1 MGNRPIKRLSID
13 GGVSM
18 ETIPKSSTEI
28 DDLTHLNISQ
38 IGYMN
43 NDELNVANQ
52 ELFINPIP
60 LRRKEVYFA
69 VKRLFDIIVS
79 AAALVI
85 ISPVL
90 FVVASRS
97 KVFFH
102 QPRIGWKGTEF
113 RCHNLRSME
122 LVRRLYK
129 ILEQIRAIFSAD
141 QTTNLHNAHFRHQ
154 SAGFP
159 AVKIG

>member
-1 MGNRPIKRLSID
+1 
-13 GGVSM
+13 M

-90 FVVASRS
+90 FVVAAAIKIES
-97 KVFFH
+97 VF
-102 QPRIGWKGTEF
+102 
-113 RCHNLRSME
+113 S
-122 LVRRLYK
+122 
-129 ILEQIRAIFSAD
+129 
-141 QTTNLHNAHFRHQ
+141 
-154 SAGFP
+154 P
-159 AVKIG
+159 ASNRVERNGISLP